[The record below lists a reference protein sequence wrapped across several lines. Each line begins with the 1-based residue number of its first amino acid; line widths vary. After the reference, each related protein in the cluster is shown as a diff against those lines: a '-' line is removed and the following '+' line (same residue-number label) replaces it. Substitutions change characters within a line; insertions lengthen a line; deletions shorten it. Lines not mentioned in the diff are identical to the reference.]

1 MKKLK
6 LPKID
11 LKNIIPMPK
20 MKSGA
25 SCRGTGGIS
34 EDMGNK
40 PYAFSICDAAYRNND
55 YRRALWTGKSL
66 QLTVMAIPSGEDTGV
81 EMHGGFDQ
89 LIRVEEGSAII
100 EMGRMPGA
108 MSYKE
113 KLAPCSCAII
123 PAGVYHIIRNVGGG
137 VLRLSSVYA
146 PPAHKWGT
154 VDKTNPEKEKL

>member
-11 LKNIIPMPK
+11 LKNIISLPRI
-20 MKSGA
+20 KSGA
-25 SCRGTGGIS
+25 SCRGTDMMP

-40 PYAFSICDAAYRNND
+40 PYAFNVCDAAYKNND
-55 YRRALWTGKSL
+55 YRRTLWTGKSL
-66 QLTVMAIPSGEDTGV
+66 QLTVMAIPLGEDTGV
-81 EMHGGFDQ
+81 EMHDGFDQ
-89 LIRVEEGSAII
+89 MIRVEEGSAVV

-113 KLAPCSCAII
+113 KLSPCSAAII
-123 PAGVYHIIRNVGGG
+123 PAGTYHVIKNVGGG

-154 VDKTNPEKEKL
+154 VDKINPEKEKM

>member
-11 LKNIIPMPK
+11 LKNIIPLPR
-20 MKSGA
+20 MKSEG
-25 SCRGTGGIS
+25 SCCCPDEAS

-40 PYAFSICDAAYRNND
+40 PHAFNICNAAYKNSD
-55 YRRALWTGKSL
+55 YRRALWTGKHL
-66 QLTVMAIPSGEDTGV
+66 QLTVMAIPVGEDTGV
-81 EMHGGFDQ
+81 EMHDGFDQ
-89 LIRVEEGSAII
+89 MVRVEEGSAVI

-113 KLAPCSCAII
+113 KLSPCFCAII
-123 PAGVYHIIRNVGGG
+123 PAGTYHIIRNAGGE

-154 VDKTNPEKEKL
+154 IDKTNPEMHKM